1 MVCKSSGQEYISSI
15 VDFRKCAHPPPSA
28 ASPRL
33 HKLLCIE
40 MKVPRYGNP
49 IFALGEFITVWI
61 IMCTHCIE
69 DPALLHLNILQD
81 QFAYDQELELPFIQY
96 LLCIYS
102 DSTGY
107 GFRYP
112 KKGKCIVVL
121 FVLKSWSQVNSQL
134 TMRARASVCHE
145 QQAAVVMSVSV
156 RAEERGPFLRRRPPS
171 RLVPCARAQCVTVI
185 MAVLC
190 PPRCSHHGITMH
202 CYHLA
207 VELWHLD
214 YQ

>member
-1 MVCKSSGQEYISSI
+1 MVCKSSRQEYISSI
-15 VDFRKCAHPPPSA
+15 VDLRKCAHPPPSPA

-69 DPALLHLNILQD
+69 NPALLHLNILQD

-102 DSTGY
+102 DSTGN
-107 GFRYP
+107 GFRYLT
-112 KKGKCIVVL
+112 KGKCIL
-121 FVLKSWSQVNSQL
+121 SSFICLLEVLKPGKFLVD
-134 TMRARASVCHE
+134 HE
-145 QQAAVVMSVSV
+145 
-156 RAEERGPFLRRRPPS
+156 G
-171 RLVPCARAQCVTVI
+171 QCQC
-185 MAVLC
+185 M
-190 PPRCSHHGITMH
+190 P
-202 CYHLA
+202 
-207 VELWHLD
+207 
-214 YQ
+214 

>member
-1 MVCKSSGQEYISSI
+1 MVCKSSRQEYISSI
-15 VDFRKCAHPPPSA
+15 VDLRKCAQPPPA

-69 DPALLHLNILQD
+69 NPALPLLHLNILQD

-102 DSTGY
+102 DSTGN
-107 GFRYP
+107 GLRYLTN
-112 KKGKCIVVL
+112 GKCIVVL
-121 FVLKSWSQVNSQL
+121 FVFLKS
-134 TMRARASVCHE
+134 
-145 QQAAVVMSVSV
+145 
-156 RAEERGPFLRRRPPS
+156 
-171 RLVPCARAQCVTVI
+171 
-185 MAVLC
+185 
-190 PPRCSHHGITMH
+190 
-202 CYHLA
+202 
-207 VELWHLD
+207 
-214 YQ
+214 